1 MAHPGGAAD
10 RNASSDV
17 GFLDP
22 LAANGTNR
30 IDLFVCGHDTRG
42 LLVARLD
49 TLGKGAS
56 GAAVQNLNIVT
67 GANELSGLV
76 L

>member
-1 MAHPGGAAD
+1 MGPIESISSSSGMTPG
-10 RNASSDV
+10 SCSW
-17 GFLDP
+17 
-22 LAANGTNR
+22 
-30 IDLFVCGHDTRG
+30 RG
-42 LLVARLD
+42 STLLVARLD